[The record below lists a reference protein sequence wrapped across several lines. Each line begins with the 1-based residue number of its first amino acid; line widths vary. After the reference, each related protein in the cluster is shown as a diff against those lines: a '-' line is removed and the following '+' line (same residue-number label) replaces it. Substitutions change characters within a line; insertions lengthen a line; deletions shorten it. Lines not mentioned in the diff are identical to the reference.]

1 MSSDAFHVTSPP
13 PNGEGLARA
22 MTMALEDAG
31 VCPED
36 VDYVNGHGTGTPAN
50 DTAELAVMGAV
61 FGASAPPFSSSKPQL
76 GHTLGAA
83 GVVETAIIALTVR
96 DQVVGRGTSCR
107 HFPVGARPAAWGSP
121 VSTSRSRNTP
131 YVLVI
136 HQLFRVVRSWSPV
149 GHRRLYGQASLT
161 YTIGKTVVRTGRLCL
176 TFG

>member
-1 MSSDAFHVTSPP
+1 
-13 PNGEGLARA
+13 